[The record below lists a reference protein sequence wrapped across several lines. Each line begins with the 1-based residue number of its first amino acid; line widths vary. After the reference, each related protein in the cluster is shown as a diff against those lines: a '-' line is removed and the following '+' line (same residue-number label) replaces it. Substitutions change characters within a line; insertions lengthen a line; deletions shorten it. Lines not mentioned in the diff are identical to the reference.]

1 MTLKGSERRAVV
13 LKTPESAV
21 FEEAVFL
28 MRSDRGEDEGDG
40 EEALVRAAGRIV
52 EENLIPGEKKR
63 RKREKAFSFFL
74 GFLLGLM
81 PGVLVWL
88 LSRF

>member
-1 MTLKGSERRAVV
+1 MTLRGSERRAVV

-28 MRSDRGEDEGDG
+28 MRSDGEAEADG
-40 EEALVRAAGRIV
+40 EELVCAAGRIV
-52 EENLIPGEKKR
+52 EENLILGEAKR
-63 RKREKAFSFFL
+63 RKRGRASAFFI

-81 PGVLVWL
+81 PGLLLWL